1 MKILITSDLT
11 ERQVEEIRA
20 VSEENQVV
28 VASAKEE
35 MEKHLSDTEVFFGNL
50 TRNMYEQ
57 TRKLRWVQTESAGVD
72 SLMFDEFV
80 GSDTLLTSA
89 KGTVGTHLADHAWA
103 LLLALLRGV
112 HTSIRGRTWDN
123 RVPIRMA
130 TWELGGKTMG
140 LIGLGGTGVET
151 ARRAQSFDM
160 RVIAI
165 EPEGATPPPFVEQV
179 WKPDRFHDLLAES
192 DVVVICA
199 PLTKGTYRMF
209 DAEAFSKMKP
219 HALLI
224 NVTRGRIIDEE
235 ALLDALRTGKIGGAG
250 LDVTWT
256 EPLPPD
262 HPLWDMPN
270 VIVTPH
276 TAGGSPDRLDRTV
289 EVFCENLR
297 RLDGGQPLLGQID
310 KTKEY

>member
-1 MKILITSDLT
+1 MKVLITSDLT

-50 TRNMYEQ
+50 TRGMYEQ

-140 LIGLGGTGVET
+140 LIGLGGTGVEA

-165 EPEGATPPPFVEQV
+165 EPEGTTPPPFVEQV

-235 ALLDALRTGKIGGAG
+235 ALLDALRTGKIGGTG

-297 RLDGGQPLLGQID
+297 RIDSGQPLLGQID

>member
-1 MKILITSDLT
+1 
-11 ERQVEEIRA
+11 
-20 VSEENQVV
+20 
-28 VASAKEE
+28 
-35 MEKHLSDTEVFFGNL
+35 
-50 TRNMYEQ
+50 
-57 TRKLRWVQTESAGVD
+57 
-72 SLMFDEFV
+72 
-80 GSDTLLTSA
+80 
-89 KGTVGTHLADHAWA
+89 
-103 LLLALLRGV
+103 
-112 HTSIRGRTWDN
+112 
-123 RVPIRMA
+123 
-130 TWELGGKTMG
+130 
-140 LIGLGGTGVET
+140 
-151 ARRAQSFDM
+151 
-160 RVIAI
+160 
-165 EPEGATPPPFVEQV
+165 
-179 WKPDRFHDLLAES
+179 
-192 DVVVICA
+192 
-199 PLTKGTYRMF
+199 MF

-297 RLDGGQPLLGQID
+297 RIDGGQPLLGQID